1 MSHQEQATLEYAG
14 ACKQMLDEAQKQ
26 LQQILESSFIRELKW
41 KQSLMHL

>member
-26 LQQILESSFIRELKW
+26 QALDDAADR
-41 KQSLMHL
+41 